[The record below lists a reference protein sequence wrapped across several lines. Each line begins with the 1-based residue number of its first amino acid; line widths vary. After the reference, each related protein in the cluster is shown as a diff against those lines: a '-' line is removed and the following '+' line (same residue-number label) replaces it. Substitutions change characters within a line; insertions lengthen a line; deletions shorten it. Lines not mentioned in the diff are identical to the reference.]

1 MVRSSHPG
9 RRGVRGRAQRR
20 SRCQASCPPASL
32 CLTPAHPHPRSPAE
46 TPAAP
51 ALRRPR
57 AHSPASPA
65 ESRPPRRVVA
75 LSWPPGQAAVALA
88 ASRGA
93 NHTSAGASL
102 ASELPQEAIGI
113 AALRLGSRAL
123 CAPVLHSGAAR
134 AAEATAQGRARPGA
148 LARAGLRRADASETP
163 VIPEAFAPKSF
174 GSAAEPVEAGVRRRL
189 TVPGGVREAERRAQR
204 EPGSAQRGGA
214 KTPAAAAA
222 APWRGARGF

>member
-75 LSWPPGQAAVALA
+75 LSWPAGQAAVALA
-88 ASRGA
+88 ASQGA

-123 CAPVLHSGAAR
+123 CAPVLRSGAAR

-189 TVPGGVREAERRAQR
+189 TVPGGVWEAERRAQR